1 MNTRNILILIVV
13 VLVILVGVVGYML
26 IQSFNNVTPNITNNT
41 TNNTTSVTIQKNQNN
56 QTQSNFISA
65 SKAKSIASQYLNSN
79 SNFQNLGAG
88 TPVLKGSV
96 YYVPMVVEVEGQHA
110 KGTVLGNVK
119 VDAKTGTVLGTETW
133 DIETGEPINE
143 PP

>member
-26 IQSFNNVTPNITNNT
+26 MQSFNKVTPNITNNT
-41 TNNTTSVTIQKNQNN
+41 TQVTINKNQTN

-79 SNFQNLGAG
+79 SKFQTLGAG

-96 YYVPMVVEVEGQHA
+96 YYVPMVVEIEGQHA
-110 KGTVLGNVK
+110 KDTVLGNVK
-119 VDAKTGTVLGTETW
+119 VDAKTGTVLGTEIW
-133 DIETGEPINE
+133 DITTGEPINE

>member
-26 IQSFNNVTPNITNNT
+26 MQSFNNVTPNITNT
-41 TNNTTSVTIQKNQNN
+41 TNNNTTQVTIHKNQTN

-65 SKAKSIASQYLNSN
+65 SKAKSISSQYLNSN
-79 SNFQNLGAG
+79 SKFQTLGAG

-119 VDAKTGTVLGTETW
+119 VDAKTGTVLGTEIW
-133 DIETGEPINE
+133 DITTGEPINE

>member
-26 IQSFNNVTPNITNNT
+26 MQSFNNVTPNITNNT
-41 TNNTTSVTIQKNQNN
+41 TQVTINKNQTN
-56 QTQSNFISA
+56 QTQFNFISA

-79 SNFQNLGAG
+79 SKFQTLGAG

-96 YYVPMVVEVEGQHA
+96 YYVPMVVEIEGQHA
-110 KGTVLGNVK
+110 KDTVLGNVK
-119 VDAKTGTVLGTETW
+119 VDAKTGTVLGTEIW
-133 DIETGEPINE
+133 DITTGEPINE

>member
-26 IQSFNNVTPNITNNT
+26 MQSFNNNT
-41 TNNTTSVTIQKNQNN
+41 TQVTINKNQTN
-56 QTQSNFISA
+56 QTQFNFISA

-79 SNFQNLGAG
+79 SKFQTLGAG

-96 YYVPMVVEVEGQHA
+96 YYVPMVVEIEGQHA
-110 KGTVLGNVK
+110 KDTVLGNVK
-119 VDAKTGTVLGTETW
+119 VDAKTGTVLGTEIW
-133 DIETGEPINE
+133 DITTGEPINE

>member
-26 IQSFNNVTPNITNNT
+26 MQSFNNVTPNITNNT
-41 TNNTTSVTIQKNQNN
+41 TQVTINKNQTN

-79 SNFQNLGAG
+79 SKFQTLGAG

-96 YYVPMVVEVEGQHA
+96 YYVPMVVEIEGQHA
-110 KGTVLGNVK
+110 KDTVLGNVK
-119 VDAKTGTVLGTETW
+119 VDAKTGTVLGTEIW
-133 DIETGEPINE
+133 DITTGEPINE